1 MKTLALIFRYLIIF
15 QIRRGWLIQKIHG
28 TTPPVINGDVASM
41 GSFSMAAVQLGL
53 IFIGTLIYYPFFKMY
68 DNKIL
73 EEEKAYENN

>member
-1 MKTLALIFRYLIIF
+1 
-15 QIRRGWLIQKIHG
+15 
-28 TTPPVINGDVASM
+28 M

-53 IFIGTLIYYPFFKMY
+53 IFIGTLIYYPFFKMC